1 MANYVLFLKEEEE
14 EGNSLFKSSPT
25 SVPASAAVAA
35 ACRGRQRERTRERG
49 GGVR

>member
-1 MANYVLFLKEEEE
+1 MANYVLFLKEE

-35 ACRGRQRERTRERG
+35 ACRGRQREDEGEGRG
-49 GGVR
+49 GR